1 MPLFIQNFYMNILLQ
16 LSAGVGPK
24 ECGEAVARAARKV
37 IKDARQNN
45 ATVEIVEQI
54 GANDDVRSIVLN
66 VSGDDVEGF
75 ARSWEG
81 TLLWV
86 CALRS
91 GAARKNWYFSGQ
103 VFVPS
108 STPLFDVNDIE
119 FRTCRSSG
127 AGGQHVNTTN
137 SAVQAIYTP
146 TGVSVRVEDQR
157 SQHANKKM
165 AIQLLE
171 LKHHEK
177 MQDDARNGKS
187 NQRMQHH
194 TLERGNPKRVFH
206 GMDFIEK

>member
-1 MPLFIQNFYMNILLQ
+1 MNVLLQ

-24 ECGEAVARAARKV
+24 ECGEAVERAVRKV
-37 IKDARQNN
+37 IKDAPQHN
-45 ATVEIVEQI
+45 ASVDVLEQVNASD
-54 GANDDVRSIVLN
+54 GVRSVVLN
-66 VSGDDVEGF
+66 LSGENVENF

-86 CALRS
+86 CPLRS
-91 GAARKNWYFSGQ
+91 GAARKNWYFSGH

-108 STPLFDVNDIE
+108 STPSFDSTQIE

-137 SAVQAIYTP
+137 SAVQAIYVP

-177 MQDDARNGKS
+177 MQDSARTGKS

-194 TLERGNPKRVFH
+194 TLERGNPTRVFH